1 MYIYT
6 HTHAGFYVR
15 LYDLY
20 VEICVTVLHEK
31 NIGLFFLTVMSVR
44 FPYNEVISWLSKGKI
59 KLKASNSYTDLDGS

>member
-1 MYIYT
+1 MCVCVYIYIYT
-6 HTHAGFYVR
+6 HTHTHTHTHRGFYVR

-44 FPYNEVISWLSKGKI
+44 FPYNEVIS
-59 KLKASNSYTDLDGS
+59 